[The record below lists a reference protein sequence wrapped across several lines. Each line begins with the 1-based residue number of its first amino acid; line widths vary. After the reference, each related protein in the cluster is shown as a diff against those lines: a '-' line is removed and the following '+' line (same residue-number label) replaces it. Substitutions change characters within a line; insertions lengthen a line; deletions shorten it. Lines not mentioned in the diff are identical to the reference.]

1 MISVVYLTATSDE
14 PGCRDLSVL
23 ECQVL
28 EAFSI
33 AEAIWLCT
41 QRCASVVVIS
51 SSFED
56 QPELSQLEQHFATIR
71 LGRASSP
78 KDYLRESWSK
88 ILMPANE

>member
-41 QRCASVVVIS
+41 SAAHQ
-51 SSFED
+51 
-56 QPELSQLEQHFATIR
+56 
-71 LGRASSP
+71 
-78 KDYLRESWSK
+78 WW
-88 ILMPANE
+88 